1 LHIIRPTGQELM
13 KLLKIFDQAL
23 AANPLD
29 AAPFSKLRA
38 QNRWAPFNLFEWFD
52 RKIIYLYLIDYTP
65 PE

>member
-1 LHIIRPTGQELM
+1 M

-23 AANPLD
+23 AANPL
-29 AAPFSKLRA
+29 AAASFSKLSA
-38 QNRWAPFNLFEWFD
+38 QNRWAPFNLFEWFG